1 MSLRTMSWA
10 EAVTE
15 SARKGVRPRPSSAS
29 YVPPHL
35 RGGGYNAYGRGF
47 SEPAQYGSHPSY
59 GGYRGGGRSGPGRGG
74 RGGFGFGGRSRGRA
88 QPPRPV
94 DDVCERLEE
103 VKVSGGDDVS
113 NAGINFDAYEDI
125 PVEATG
131 EDVPAAAGSFGE
143 IDLGECLNNN
153 IRRCRYVK
161 PTPVQRHAIPIAMAG
176 RDLMACAQTG
186 SGKTAAFCFPIISG
200 VLTEKSMAGSESC
213 GDGWTVFPLAL
224 ILSPTRELASQ
235 IYEEAEKFAYQSG
248 AKVAVVYGGAPMG
261 QQLRDLERGVD
272 ILVATPGRLVD
283 MIERSR
289 VSLKMIKYLALDE
302 ADRMLDMGF
311 EPQIRKIVQRMDMP
325 PPGARQTLLFSAT
338 FPAEI
343 QRLAADFLENYIF
356 LAVGRV
362 GSSTDLIAQKV
373 EFVNDMD
380 KTKHLCG
387 LLKNQRDNGSNGKL
401 ALTLVFVETK
411 KGANQLE
418 NWLSRK
424 GFPAIAIHGDKVQM
438 ERERA
443 LRLFKCGTTPILVAT
458 DVASRGLDIPHVAHV
473 VNFDFPKSIDDYV
486 HRIGRTGRAG
496 KTGLATAFFSE
507 KNQPHAK
514 ALVDLLKESKQEVPD
529 WLKNYAEQSSPYGGD
544 QGQKYGGSNF
554 GGYDFRRS
562 ENHYGS
568 GSYGYGD
575 SSVGAGAPAFRDDS
589 GSYVARSFGYGA
601 NYGNSYVD
609 EPAASKN
616 VASYNV
622 GETDAGSFGHGGTYG
637 NSYVDEPATSN
648 TDASYNGGNTDA
660 AGTTGPS
667 SFGNYDDIVA
677 GGWE

>member
-15 SARKGVRPRPSSAS
+15 STRNQTRRPLNSAS

-35 RGGGYNAYGRGF
+35 RYSGGGGGGGYASYGRGF
-47 SEPAQYGSHPSY
+47 GEPAQYGGCRGGGRTGPFQGGGR
-59 GGYRGGGRSGPGRGG
+59 GGYRGGGRSRGL
-74 RGGFGFGGRSRGRA
+74 A
-88 QPPRPV
+88 PPPPPRPAV
-94 DDVCERLEE
+94 HDDVCEKLEQ
-103 VKVSGGDDVS
+103 VRVSEGGDVS

-125 PVEATG
+125 PVEASG
-131 EDVPAAAGSFGE
+131 DDVPAAAGSFEE

-153 IRRCRYVK
+153 VKRCRYVK

-200 VLTEKSMAGSESC
+200 VLNVSQGRSQSD
-213 GDGWTVFPLAL
+213 DGWTVFPFAL

-235 IYEEAEKFAYQSG
+235 IYEEAKKFAYQSG
-248 AKVAVVYGGAPMG
+248 VKVSVVYGGAPMT

-338 FPAEI
+338 FPDEI
-343 QRLAADFLENYIF
+343 QRLAADFLKNYIF
-356 LAVGRV
+356 LTVGKV

-373 EFVNDMD
+373 EFVRDMD
-380 KTKHLCG
+380 KIQHLCG
-387 LLKNQRDNGSNGKL
+387 LLKNQRDNGTHGKL

-418 NWLSRK
+418 NWLSRN

-473 VNFDFPKSIDDYV
+473 INFDFPKSIDDYV

-496 KTGLATAFFSE
+496 KSGLATAFFSE
-507 KNQPHAK
+507 KNQPLAK
-514 ALVDLLKESKQEVPD
+514 SLAELMKESKQEVPN
-529 WLKNYAEQSSPYGGD
+529 WLNDYAKQSLPCGGD
-544 QGQKYGGSNF
+544 QSQRYGGSGNF

-575 SSVGAGAPAFRDDS
+575 SSVGVDVAAATFHDAS
-589 GSYVARSFGYGA
+589 GSYAAAADSSGYGE
-601 NYGNSYVD
+601 NFGNSYVD
-609 EPAASKN
+609 EPAASYN
-616 VASYNV
+616 GRSYNG
-622 GETDAGSFGHGGTYG
+622 GETDAAVTAGSL
-637 NSYVDEPATSN
+637 
-648 TDASYNGGNTDA
+648 
-660 AGTTGPS
+660 
-667 SFGNYDDIVA
+667 SFGNYENIVA